1 MHKFKFILLFLGI
14 GLLAFILLNINLQET
29 VQYLYRVGFG
39 FLLILFLYFLAFLF
53 DTFTWQL
60 TLENIPLTGRWIYRC
75 FKIRLVGEAFN
86 NLTPFAG
93 MGGEPLKAILLK
105 QSYGYGYSDGIASLI
120 LTKTINVIALILFL
134 AAGLLFIL
142 ESAKLAVQIK
152 IVASMG
158 LVSLTFCIFL
168 FFLAQRFKITS
179 TAGILLSK
187 YKPLAWLLQKLL
199 HVEAIEDRL
208 VKFYTEKRAKFS
220 SALILAF
227 SNWLLG
233 VLEIYYTMQFL
244 NFPVSLV
251 DAWII
256 ESVAQLI
263 RAGVFFIPASIGVQE
278 GVFIIIGSS
287 ITGSP
292 TAGFAVAIVRRVR
305 EITWMAW
312 GVIIFYFAKTKIDMN
327 AIQDAEIKKVS

>member
-1 MHKFKFILLFLGI
+1 LGI

-29 VQYLYRVGFG
+29 IQYLYRVGFG

-60 TLENIPLTGRWIYRC
+60 TLEKIPLTGRWIYRC

-93 MGGEPLKAILLK
+93 MGGEPLKAILLN

-120 LTKTINVIALILFL
+120 LTKTINVVALILFL

-142 ESAKLAVQIK
+142 DSAHLEVQIK
-152 IVASMG
+152 IIASVG
-158 LVSLTFCIFL
+158 LASLTFCIIL
-168 FFLAQRFKITS
+168 FFLAQRFKFASIT
-179 TAGILLSK
+179 GVLLSK
-187 YKPLAWLLQKLL
+187 YKPLAWIVQKLT
-199 HVEAIEDRL
+199 HVKNIENRL
-208 VKFYTEKRAKFS
+208 VKFYTERRMKLL

-233 VLEIYYTMQFL
+233 VFEIYYTMQFL
-244 NFPVSLV
+244 NFPISII
-251 DAWII
+251 DAWIM
-256 ESVAQLI
+256 EAVAQLI
-263 RAGVFFIPASIGVQE
+263 RAGIFFIPASIGIQE
-278 GVFIIIGSS
+278 GVFIIIGST

-305 EITWMAW
+305 EVTWMAW
-312 GVIIFYFAKTKIDMN
+312 GIIIFYFAKTKVDMTS
-327 AIQDAEIKKVS
+327 IQDNKVKKVS